1 MIFFFKEM
9 DANEFR
15 KFSMTFHFK
24 SSEGET
30 FTLPFL
36 PFRESKEHL
45 NFTTDV
51 LASSYQ
57 RSKPLFLL
65 FLFFRCCSCCF
76 SVLFCFFNNHEESFD
91 KATFL
96 FFFFKSNNKYRCDP
110 RIDEMNCNENNNQQ
124 MLITFLTRYR

>member
-65 FLFFRCCSCCF
+65 FLFFVV
-76 SVLFCFFNNHEESFD
+76 VLVVFRFCFV
-91 KATFL
+91 FL
-96 FFFFKSNNKYRCDP
+96 ITMKSPLIKLHFSFFFLNQTTN
-110 RIDEMNCNENNNQQ
+110 IDVPLELMK
-124 MLITFLTRYR
+124 